1 MVMALG
7 LEIGHTHS
15 AEKRGRLTMGERRGE
30 RESRDRDRPRKFS
43 NLRQLVCRC
52 EVGWH
57 ASR

>member
-7 LEIGHTHS
+7 IEMGRTQHGEAWEIDNGR
-15 AEKRGRLTMGERRGE
+15 EKRRGE
-30 RESRDRDRPRKFS
+30 GRDRDRPRKFS